1 MSFYYSIIP
10 SAVLNDKSLTATAKI
25 LYSHI
30 LSLANNK
37 GVCDASNEYLLSITY
52 VSEKT
57 LKRDLRLLKDNGY
70 IKVDYKQF
78 KRRVIFPIWKIAPST
93 MKKAFKLYDK
103 FIKDEE
109 KNEQLQ
115 VLDDIFK
122 RIK

>member
-78 KRRVIFPIWKIAPST
+78 KRRVIYPIWKIAPST
-93 MKKAFKLYDK
+93 MKKAFQLYDK

>member
-78 KRRVIFPIWKIAPST
+78 KRRVIYPIWKIAPST